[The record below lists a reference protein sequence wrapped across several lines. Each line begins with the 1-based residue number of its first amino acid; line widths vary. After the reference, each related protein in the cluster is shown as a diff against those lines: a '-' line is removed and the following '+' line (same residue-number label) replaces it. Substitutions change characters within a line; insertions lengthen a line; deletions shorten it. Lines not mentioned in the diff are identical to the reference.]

1 MLGHPGAQIWV
12 TPGCPLSH
20 PGESPSP
27 DEISQPA
34 SPGALAAIAKT
45 KTPAIM
51 WDRKVR
57 GTLGLSW
64 LPARRCSSGS
74 PTRLAVAIPR
84 DYRCILSHQPF
95 LSKALQANQCEV
107 LRESALKSRLLVA
120 LPELVNELHL
130 KETSLS

>member
-57 GTLGLSW
+57 GTLGSQ
-64 LPARRCSSGS
+64 
-74 PTRLAVAIPR
+74 LAAGAPLLFRIPDEAGR
-84 DYRCILSHQPF
+84 GHT
-95 LSKALQANQCEV
+95 
-107 LRESALKSRLLVA
+107 SRLQMYTLTPTFSV
-120 LPELVNELHL
+120 
-130 KETSLS
+130 